1 MAFKTLAVLLALA
14 APASGIVVTK
24 NATVVAAANSTA
36 VVKMSNA
43 TLAKLDPF
51 PSAADA
57 CDYCFGSY
65 TKAGDAPAGP
75 IAQNCVC
82 MAYPSGNGHKPFCAT
97 PPSAAGYI
105 ADKNGC
111 RCKARICVTQ
121 CAAEVHTVVHIAF

>member
-1 MAFKTLAVLLALA
+1 MCDVL
-14 APASGIVVTK
+14 PQGILVHK
-24 NATVVAAANSTA
+24 NATVVATQNSTS
-36 VVKMSNA
+36 VVAKMSNA

-75 IAQNCVC
+75 VAVNCVC

-111 RCKARICVTQ
+111 RCKARDMEAMGSTTCEPIR
-121 CAAEVHTVVHIAF
+121 